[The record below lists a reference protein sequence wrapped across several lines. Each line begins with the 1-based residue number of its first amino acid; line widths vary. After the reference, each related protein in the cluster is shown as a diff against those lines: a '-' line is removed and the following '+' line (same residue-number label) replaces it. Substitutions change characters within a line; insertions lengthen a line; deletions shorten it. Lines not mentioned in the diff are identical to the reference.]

1 MWISRPQYFVLDR
14 MPIRLLNEEVD
25 NEIAKL
31 GEIAWIFTAD
41 CPIITVP
48 DQIDEKTKALIYS

>member
-1 MWISRPQYFVLDR
+1 

-31 GEIAWIFTAD
+31 GELAWIFTAE

-48 DQIDEKTKALIYS
+48 DQIYEKTKALIYS